1 MTKIELNR
9 LQNALKKKAAD
20 LENGSRNRG
29 AIAIET
35 SPDELDRI
43 QHGQERDLAIGALDR
58 DSRLLRE
65 VRAALTRIDTRTY
78 GICVNCEEDIGMKR
92 LTAVPWTASCIVC
105 AQAADSMSGQSW
117 SVGEELLVAAA

>member
-1 MTKIELNR
+1 MTKIDLNR
-9 LQNALKKKAAD
+9 FQQALKKKAVD
-20 LENGSRNRG
+20 LEDRNRNRG

-58 DSRLLRE
+58 ESRLLGE
-65 VRAALTRIDTRTY
+65 VRAALIRIDTRTF
-78 GICVNCEEDIGMKR
+78 GICIDCEEDIGIKR
-92 LTAVPWTASCIVC
+92 LTAVPWTASCIAC

-117 SVGEELLVAAA
+117 SVDEELLVGAG

>member
-1 MTKIELNR
+1 MTTIELNR

-65 VRAALTRIDTRTY
+65 VRAALTRIDTPTY

-105 AQAADSMSGQSW
+105 AQAADSMSAQSW
-117 SVGEELLVAAA
+117 SVGEELLVAAG